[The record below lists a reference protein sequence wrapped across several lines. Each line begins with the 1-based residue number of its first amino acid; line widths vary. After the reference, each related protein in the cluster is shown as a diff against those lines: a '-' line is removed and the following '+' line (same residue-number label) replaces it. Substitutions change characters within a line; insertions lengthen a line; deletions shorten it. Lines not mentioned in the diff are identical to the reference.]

1 VGVSVGV
8 AVGIIPVGVGSGSG
22 VAVGIILVG
31 VGSGVAVGI
40 MVLVGVV
47 FLQFLNEYLLL
58 QLADGG
64 TYPPFTIFILLQE
77 QLHL

>member
-1 VGVSVGV
+1 MTAGVLVGV
-8 AVGIIPVGVGSGSG
+8 AVGP
-22 VAVGIILVG
+22 LVG
-31 VGSGVAVGI
+31 VGVTVGS
-40 MVLVGVV
+40 MVVFL

>member
-1 VGVSVGV
+1 VGVEVGVNSGVGVTAGVLVGV
-8 AVGIIPVGVGSGSG
+8 AVGP
-22 VAVGIILVG
+22 LVG
-31 VGSGVAVGI
+31 VGVTVGS
-40 MVLVGVV
+40 MVVFL

-64 TYPPFTIFILLQE
+64 TYPPFIIFILLQE